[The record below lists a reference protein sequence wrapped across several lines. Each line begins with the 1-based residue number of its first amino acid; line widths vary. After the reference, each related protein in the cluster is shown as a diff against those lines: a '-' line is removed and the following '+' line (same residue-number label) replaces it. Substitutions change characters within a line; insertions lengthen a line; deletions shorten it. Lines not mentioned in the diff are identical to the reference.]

1 LKFFIDESWVYFYK
15 NEALYKSPV
24 DSYGFFNTDHG
35 VPVDFCQEAKDHGR
49 VSHLERL
56 RMLLMPKPELAPG
69 EKQLT
74 LF

>member
-1 LKFFIDESWVYFYK
+1 MKFFIDENWVYFYK
-15 NEALYKSPV
+15 NSTLYKSSV
-24 DSYGFFNTDHG
+24 DCYGFFNTDHG
-35 VPVDFCQEAKDHGR
+35 VPVDFCVETEE

-56 RMLLMPKPELAPG
+56 KTLLMPKSELAHG

>member
-1 LKFFIDESWVYFYK
+1 MS
-15 NEALYKSPV
+15 SV

-35 VPVDFCQEAKDHGR
+35 VPVDFCVETEA

-56 RMLLMPKPELAPG
+56 KTLLMPKSELAQG
-69 EKQLT
+69 VEQLT

>member
-1 LKFFIDESWVYFYK
+1 MKFFIDENWVYFHK
-15 NEALYKSPV
+15 NSALYKSSV

-35 VPVDFCQEAKDHGR
+35 VPVDFCAEAIDVKR

-56 RMLLMPKPELAPG
+56 KTLLMPKPELAPG